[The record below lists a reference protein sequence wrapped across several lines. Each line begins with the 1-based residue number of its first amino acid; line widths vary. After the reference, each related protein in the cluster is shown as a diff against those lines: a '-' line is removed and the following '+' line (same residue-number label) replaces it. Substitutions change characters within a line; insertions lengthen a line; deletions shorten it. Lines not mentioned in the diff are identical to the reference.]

1 MLRSMTDLKGF
12 TIGATDGDM
21 GHVEAFYFD
30 DTSFTV
36 RHLVVKTAGW
46 LSGRKV
52 LVSPIALR
60 DVDWDGRRIN
70 VALSKGQVEQSPPI
84 DAEEPVSRQQEVE
97 YYGYYGYPFYWAG
110 PYLWGAY
117 QYPVPPTGARSSLE
131 QEERPASWSER
142 KDGDPHLRSSGN
154 VIGYHIAATDGD
166 IGHVEDFLVDDTT
179 WAIRYM
185 VVDTSN
191 WWFGKKVLV
200 SPGWIAGVDWNDSK
214 LHVDM
219 TREQIKNAPEY
230 DPSEPPRREYEMR
243 LYDYYGRP
251 GYWRDEAT
259 TRRR

>member
-1 MLRSMTDLKGF
+1 M
-12 TIGATDGDM
+12 
-21 GHVEAFYFD
+21 
-30 DTSFTV
+30 
-36 RHLVVKTAGW
+36 
-46 LSGRKV
+46 SGRKV

-70 VALSKGQVEQSPPI
+70 VALSKTQVEQSPPI

-117 QYPVPPTGARSSLE
+117 QYPVPPTDARSSLE

-142 KDGDPHLRSSGN
+142 TDGDPHLRNSGN
-154 VIGYHIAATDGD
+154 VIGYHIAAKDGD

-200 SPGWIAGVDWNDSK
+200 SPGWVAGVDWNDSK

-230 DPSEPPRREYEMR
+230 DPSELPRREYEVR

-251 GYWRDEAT
+251 GYWKDEAT
-259 TRRR
+259 SRRR

>member
-70 VALSKGQVEQSPPI
+70 VALSKSQVEQSPPI

-117 QYPVPPTGARSSLE
+117 QYPVPPTDARSSLE

-142 KDGDPHLRSSGN
+142 TSSGS
-154 VIGYHIAATDGD
+154 A
-166 IGHVEDFLVDDTT
+166 
-179 WAIRYM
+179 R
-185 VVDTSN
+185 S
-191 WWFGKKVLV
+191 
-200 SPGWIAGVDWNDSK
+200 
-214 LHVDM
+214 
-219 TREQIKNAPEY
+219 
-230 DPSEPPRREYEMR
+230 
-243 LYDYYGRP
+243 
-251 GYWRDEAT
+251 
-259 TRRR
+259 

>member
-46 LSGRKV
+46 LSDRKV

-70 VALSKGQVEQSPPI
+70 VALSKSQVEQSPPI

-117 QYPVPPTGARSSLE
+117 QYPVPPTDARSSLE
-131 QEERPASWSER
+131 EERPASWSER
-142 KDGDPHLRSSGN
+142 TDGDPHLRNSGN

-200 SPGWIAGVDWNDSK
+200 SPGWVAGVDWNDSK

-230 DPSEPPRREYEMR
+230 DPSELPRREYEMR

-251 GYWRDEAT
+251 GYWKDEAT

>member
-46 LSGRKV
+46 LSDRKV

-70 VALSKGQVEQSPPI
+70 VALSKTQVEQSPPI

-117 QYPVPPTGARSSLE
+117 QYPVPPTDARSSLE
-131 QEERPASWSER
+131 EERPASWSER
-142 KDGDPHLRSSGN
+142 TDGDPHLRNSGN
-154 VIGYHIAATDGD
+154 VIGYHIAAKDGD

-200 SPGWIAGVDWNDSK
+200 SPGWVAGVDWNDSK

-230 DPSEPPRREYEMR
+230 DPSELPRREYEMR

-251 GYWRDEAT
+251 GYWKDEAT

>member
-46 LSGRKV
+46 LSDRKV

-70 VALSKGQVEQSPPI
+70 VALSKTQVEQSPPI

-117 QYPVPPTGARSSLE
+117 QYPVPPTDARSSLE
-131 QEERPASWSER
+131 EERPASWSER
-142 KDGDPHLRSSGN
+142 TDGDPHLRNSGN

-200 SPGWIAGVDWNDSK
+200 SPGWVAGVDWNDSK

-230 DPSEPPRREYEMR
+230 DPSELPRREYEMR

-251 GYWRDEAT
+251 GYWKDEAT